1 MLKHQDLPLI
11 LVLPLMSQVAVYQF
25 TLHRLP
31 STQVDVPPIYSTQVD
46 VPQYALRRLMNQQI
60 PSTQVDLPPLCKVD
74 VPPISLPMLMFHQFQ
89 YWLVS
94 ILNSLIELPAKSAG
108 RLQLLAKL
116 FVDRDWDC
124 RLDVGVQVIVQTIRI
139 DGGESFKLEWST
151 KCQEL

>member
-1 MLKHQDLPLI
+1 
-11 LVLPLMSQVAVYQF
+11 
-25 TLHRLP
+25 
-31 STQVDVPPIYSTQVD
+31 
-46 VPQYALRRLMNQQI
+46 
-60 PSTQVDLPPLCKVD
+60 
-74 VPPISLPMLMFHQFQ
+74 MLMFHQFQ

-139 DGGESFKLEWST
+139 DGGESFKLEWRT
-151 KCQEL
+151 KC